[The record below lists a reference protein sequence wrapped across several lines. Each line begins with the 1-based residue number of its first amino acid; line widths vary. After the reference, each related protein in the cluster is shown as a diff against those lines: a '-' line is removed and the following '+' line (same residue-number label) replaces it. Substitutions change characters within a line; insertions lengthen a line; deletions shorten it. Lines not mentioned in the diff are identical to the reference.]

1 MAKEKRLLAR
11 VKPGTGVRGT
21 GTVTGL
27 YWIQFRLDLA
37 KYDIVLG
44 SIGVRGNE
52 EGYCDVKADQ
62 YFFEPRKIEM
72 R

>member
-11 VKPGTGVRGT
+11 VKPGGVKGT

-27 YWIQFRLDLA
+27 YWNQFRLDLT

-62 YFFEPRKIEM
+62 YFFESRKIEM